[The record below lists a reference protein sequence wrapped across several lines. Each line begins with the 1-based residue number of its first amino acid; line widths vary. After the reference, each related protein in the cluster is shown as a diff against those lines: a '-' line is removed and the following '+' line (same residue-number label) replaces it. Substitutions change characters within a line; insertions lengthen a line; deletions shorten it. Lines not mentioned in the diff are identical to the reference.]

1 MRWLFITLALGNAAV
16 FGWFYYQQHTAVND
30 SEISLFLQ
38 PSEGQV
44 LVLKSEDT
52 QVVESDV
59 KEQGLSEQGFSVDE
73 NPSQS
78 DSFSLQEEPKSV
90 LEPKTNTDKDKQES
104 VVTRC
109 YKSSPFNDQIDARHL
124 AAKIK
129 KLGYQ
134 ASIET
139 VKGSSNIPTKYW
151 VYVPNQGTQDAMKKL
166 QTRLKQNNFD
176 TFFITKGKLS
186 GAISLGIYR
195 SKKSAIN
202 LEKDVTQIRVPVA
215 IDVMDGSSE
224 QYSVILFTPSLPDS
238 AMLERLQED
247 KQDIRWRRM
256 QCPL

>member
-1 MRWLFITLALGNAAV
+1 MRWLFIILVLANATV
-16 FGWFYYQQHTAVND
+16 FGWFYYQQHVVVNN
-30 SEISLFLQ
+30 STVSLFLQ
-38 PSEGQV
+38 PSEGQI
-44 LVLKSEDT
+44 LVLKSEDVQTAKSQANVQDLPESSSFVGVNSAQPKVVQT
-52 QVVESDV
+52 QVKKAD
-59 KEQGLSEQGFSVDE
+59 
-73 NPSQS
+73 
-78 DSFSLQEEPKSV
+78 DSTS
-90 LEPKTNTDKDKQES
+90 KTNISKQED

-109 YKSSPFNDQIDARHL
+109 YKSSPFNEQIDARHL

-139 VKGSSNIPTKYW
+139 VKVAVKIPTKYW
-151 VYVPNQGTQDAMKKL
+151 VYVPNQGTKEEMKKL

-176 TFFITKGKLS
+176 TFFITKGKLA

-202 LEKDVTQIRVPVA
+202 LEKDVTQIRVPVS
-215 IDVMDGSSE
+215 IDVIDGSTE

-238 AMLERLQED
+238 TMLERLQED
-247 KQDIRWRRM
+247 KQNIRWRRM